1 MEGRNVE
8 KGAVDMGKGFDRRVG
23 TKGGQLSGG

>member
-1 MEGRNVE
+1 MSANNKERRGMGR
-8 KGAVDMGKGFDRRVG
+8 GFDRRVG